1 MAYVRLR
8 RLIGLHPLSI
18 VPAIAGRRGLDAGLS
33 MIDVTAADET
43 SDDARARANVW
54 RLAAAQALT
63 GANSAVIFA
72 TGSIVGA
79 SLAPSVSLATV
90 PLSMYVLGLAAGT
103 LPTGA
108 ISRAYGRRTA
118 FIIGTFCGTLT
129 GALGAWAILHS
140 SFWLFCGAT
149 FLGGLYGAVAQ
160 SYRFAA
166 ADGASAAFRPKA
178 VSWVMAGGVFAGV
191 LGPQLV
197 QWTMD
202 IWPPYLFAFS
212 FVMQALVA
220 LVAMAVLSGVDAP
233 KPAAADL
240 HGGRPL
246 LEIARQP
253 RFIAAALCGVIA
265 YPMMNLVMTSAPLA
279 MKMCGLTVS
288 DSNFGIQWHIVAMYG
303 PSFFTGSLIARFGAP
318 RIVALGLALE
328 AVAAMIGLSGIT
340 APHFWATLFVLGVG
354 WNFAFVGASAL
365 VLETHR
371 PQERNKVQA
380 FNDFLVFG
388 MMAIGS
394 FSSGQLL
401 AHYGWNAVNWVVFA
415 GAARPCRA
423 VAGVIC
429 QAAGEIAR
437 GGRDSGPEHVGTF
450 RKNVP
455 RLPART
461 CPTISCCQLLTLRP
475 ASK

>member
-1 MAYVRLR
+1 ML
-8 RLIGLHPLSI
+8 
-18 VPAIAGRRGLDAGLS
+18 
-33 MIDVTAADET
+33 DVTSAHEIA
-43 SDDARARANVW
+43 DDARARANVV

-79 SLAPSVSLATV
+79 TLAPDMSLATV

-108 ISRAYGRRTA
+108 ISRRFGRRWA
-118 FIIGTFCGTLT
+118 FVIGTGLGALT
-129 GALGAWAILHS
+129 GLLGSFAILHA
-140 SFWLFCGAT
+140 SFALFCLAT

-166 ADGASAAFRPKA
+166 ADGASAAYRPKA

-202 IWPPYLFAFS
+202 VWSPYLFAFS
-212 FVMQALVA
+212 FLVQAAVA
-220 LVAMAVLSGVDAP
+220 LVAMGIVAGVDMP
-233 KPAAADL
+233 KPAPADL

-246 LEIARQP
+246 LEIVTQP
-253 RFIAAALCGVIA
+253 RFIAAALCGVIS

-279 MKMCGLTVS
+279 MKMCGLSVS

-303 PSFFTGSLIARFGAP
+303 PSFFTGALIARFGAP
-318 RIVALGLALE
+318 VIVAAGLLLE
-328 AVAAMIGLSGIT
+328 AGAAAIGLSGIT
-340 APHFWATLFVLGVG
+340 AMHFWATLIVLGVG
-354 WNFAFVGASAL
+354 WNFSFIGASAL

-401 AHYGWNAVNWVVFA
+401 ANYGWSTVNMVVFPPVMLGLA
-415 GAARPCRA
+415 VLSLASWARRRNARLEAAM
-423 VAGVIC
+423 
-429 QAAGEIAR
+429 GEFPDAI
-437 GGRDSGPEHVGTF
+437 
-450 RKNVP
+450 
-455 RLPART
+455 
-461 CPTISCCQLLTLRP
+461 
-475 ASK
+475 

>member
-1 MAYVRLR
+1 M
-8 RLIGLHPLSI
+8 S
-18 VPAIAGRRGLDAGLS
+18 S
-33 MIDVTAADET
+33 VTASSET
-43 SDDARARANVW
+43 IDDARARSNVI

-79 SLAPSVSLATV
+79 SLSPDISLATV

-108 ISRAYGRRTA
+108 ISRAYGRRVA
-118 FIIGTFCGTLT
+118 FIIGTGCGAVT
-129 GALGAWAILHS
+129 GVLGAFAILHA

-149 FLGGLYGAVAQ
+149 FLGGLYGAVSQ

-166 ADGASAAFRPKA
+166 ADGASTAYRPKA

-212 FVMQALVA
+212 FLVQAAVA
-220 LVAMAVLSGVDAP
+220 LVAMAILAGVDAP

-246 LEIARQP
+246 FEIVRQP
-253 RFIAAALCGVIA
+253 RFIPAALCGIVA

-279 MKMCGLTVS
+279 MKMCGLSVS

-303 PSFFTGSLIARFGAP
+303 PSFFTGS
-318 RIVALGLALE
+318 
-328 AVAAMIGLSGIT
+328 
-340 APHFWATLFVLGVG
+340 
-354 WNFAFVGASAL
+354 
-365 VLETHR
+365 
-371 PQERNKVQA
+371 
-380 FNDFLVFG
+380 
-388 MMAIGS
+388 
-394 FSSGQLL
+394 
-401 AHYGWNAVNWVVFA
+401 
-415 GAARPCRA
+415 
-423 VAGVIC
+423 
-429 QAAGEIAR
+429 
-437 GGRDSGPEHVGTF
+437 
-450 RKNVP
+450 
-455 RLPART
+455 
-461 CPTISCCQLLTLRP
+461 
-475 ASK
+475 

>member
-1 MAYVRLR
+1 
-8 RLIGLHPLSI
+8 
-18 VPAIAGRRGLDAGLS
+18 
-33 MIDVTAADET
+33 MIDLTAMDEI
-43 SDDARARANVW
+43 SDNARARSNVA

-79 SLAPSVSLATV
+79 TLAPDISLATV
-90 PLSMYVLGLAAGT
+90 PISMYVVGLAAGT

-108 ISRAYGRRTA
+108 ISRAYGRRVA
-118 FIIGTFCGTLT
+118 FIIGTGCGVAT
-129 GALGAWAILHS
+129 GLLASFAILHA
-140 SFWLFCGAT
+140 SFALFCCAT
-149 FLGGLYGAVAQ
+149 FLGGLYGSVSQ

-166 ADGASAAFRPKA
+166 ADGASASFRPKA

-202 IWPPYLFAFS
+202 IWLPYLFAFS
-212 FVMQALVA
+212 FVVQAVVA
-220 LVAMAVLSGVDAP
+220 LVAMAILSGVDAP
-233 KPAAADL
+233 KPAPADL

-246 LEIARQP
+246 IEIVRQP
-253 RFIAAALCGVIA
+253 RFIAAAICGIVA

-279 MKMCGLTVS
+279 MKICGLSVS
-288 DSNFGIQWHIVAMYG
+288 DSNFGIQWHIVSMFG

-318 RIVALGLALE
+318 KIVATGLLLE
-328 AVAAMIGLSGIT
+328 AAGATIGLTGVT
-340 APHFWATLFVLGVG
+340 ALHFWATLMVLGVG
-354 WNFAFVGASAL
+354 WNFGFIGASAL

-371 PQERNKVQA
+371 PQEKNKVQA

-401 AHYGWNAVNWVVFA
+401 ANYGWSAVNMVVYPPVLL
-415 GAARPCRA
+415 GLT
-423 VAGVIC
+423 V
-429 QAAGEIAR
+429 
-437 GGRDSGPEHVGTF
+437 
-450 RKNVP
+450 
-455 RLPART
+455 
-461 CPTISCCQLLTLRP
+461 LTL
-475 ASK
+475 ASFARRRRRLRTLPDFPEPSI

>member
-1 MAYVRLR
+1 
-8 RLIGLHPLSI
+8 
-18 VPAIAGRRGLDAGLS
+18 
-33 MIDVTAADET
+33 MIDATVVDEV
-43 SDDARARANVW
+43 SGDARARSNVV

-79 SLAPSVSLATV
+79 TLAPSISFATV
-90 PLSMYVLGLAAGT
+90 PLSMYVVGLAAGT
-103 LPTGA
+103 LPTGV
-108 ISRAYGRRTA
+108 ISRRYGRRVA
-118 FIIGTFCGTLT
+118 FMFGTGCGVLT
-129 GALGAWAILHS
+129 GLLGAFAILHS
-140 SFWLFCGAT
+140 SFPLFCCAT
-149 FLGGLYGAVAQ
+149 FLGGLYGAVSQ

-166 ADGASAAFRPKA
+166 ADGASAEYRPKA

-212 FVMQALVA
+212 FVVQAMVA
-220 LVAMAVLSGVDAP
+220 LVAMAVLVGVDAP
-233 KPAAADL
+233 KPAPSDL

-246 LEIARQP
+246 LEIVRQP
-253 RFIAAALCGVIA
+253 RFIAAALCGIVS

-279 MKMCGLTVS
+279 MKICGLSVS

-303 PSFFTGSLIARFGAP
+303 PSFFTGTLIARFGAP
-318 RIVALGLALE
+318 RIVAIGLLLE
-328 AVAAMIGLSGIT
+328 AGAATVGLSGIT
-340 APHFWATLFVLGVG
+340 AMHFWATLAILGIG
-354 WNFAFVGASAL
+354 WNFSFVGASAL

-401 AHYGWNAVNWVVFA
+401 ANYGWSAVNLVVF
-415 GAARPCRA
+415 PA
-423 VAGVIC
+423 VLLGLAV
-429 QAAGEIAR
+429 
-437 GGRDSGPEHVGTF
+437 
-450 RKNVP
+450 
-455 RLPART
+455 
-461 CPTISCCQLLTLRP
+461 LTL
-475 ASK
+475 ASWTRRRASSQALSEFPDPSI

>member
-1 MAYVRLR
+1 
-8 RLIGLHPLSI
+8 
-18 VPAIAGRRGLDAGLS
+18 
-33 MIDVTAADET
+33 MIDVTAANEI
-43 SDDARARANVW
+43 SDDARAWSNVR

-72 TGSIVGA
+72 TGSIIGA
-79 SLAPSVSLATV
+79 TLAPDMSLATV
-90 PLSMYVLGLAAGT
+90 PLSMYVVGLATGT

-108 ISRAYGRRTA
+108 ISRAYGRRVA
-118 FIIGTFCGTLT
+118 FIIGTACGVAT
-129 GALGAWAILHS
+129 GLLGSYAILHA
-140 SFWLFCGAT
+140 SFVLFCCAT
-149 FLGGLYGAVAQ
+149 FLGGLYGSVSQ

-166 ADGASAAFRPKA
+166 ADGASVAYRPKA

-212 FVMQALVA
+212 FVVQALVA
-220 LVAMAVLSGVDAP
+220 LVAMAILSGVDAP
-233 KPAAADL
+233 KPAPADL

-246 LEIARQP
+246 LEIVRQP
-253 RFIAAALCGVIA
+253 RFIAAAICGIVS

-279 MKMCGLTVS
+279 MKICGLSVS

-303 PSFFTGSLIARFGAP
+303 PSFFTGALIARFGAP
-318 RIVALGLALE
+318 TVVAMGLVLE
-328 AVAAMIGLSGIT
+328 AAAATIGLTGIT
-340 APHFWATLFVLGVG
+340 AMHFWATLIVLGIG
-354 WNFAFVGASAL
+354 WNFGFVGASAL

-388 MMAIGS
+388 TMAVGS

-401 AHYGWNAVNWVVFA
+401 ANYGWSAVNMVVYPPVFL
-415 GAARPCRA
+415 GL
-423 VAGVIC
+423 VV
-429 QAAGEIAR
+429 
-437 GGRDSGPEHVGTF
+437 
-450 RKNVP
+450 
-455 RLPART
+455 
-461 CPTISCCQLLTLRP
+461 LTL
-475 ASK
+475 ASFARRRRRLRVLPDFPEPSI

>member
-1 MAYVRLR
+1 
-8 RLIGLHPLSI
+8 
-18 VPAIAGRRGLDAGLS
+18 
-33 MIDVTAADET
+33 MIDMTVADEI
-43 SDDARARANVW
+43 SDDTRARSNVR

-79 SLAPSVSLATV
+79 SLAPEVSLATV
-90 PLSMYVLGLAAGT
+90 PISMYVAGLAAGT

-108 ISRAYGRRTA
+108 ISRAYGRRVA
-118 FIIGTFCGTLT
+118 FIIGTGCGTLT
-129 GALGAWAILHS
+129 GLLGAFAILHA
-140 SFWLFCGAT
+140 SFPLFCCAT
-149 FLGGLYGAVAQ
+149 FLGGLYGSVSQ

-178 VSWVMAGGVFAGV
+178 VSWGMGGGVFAGV

-202 IWPPYLFAFS
+202 IWQPYLFAFS
-212 FVMQALVA
+212 FVVQAMVA
-220 LVAMAVLSGVDAP
+220 LIAMAVLVGVDAP
-233 KPAAADL
+233 KPAPADL

-246 LEIARQP
+246 FEIARQP

-279 MKMCGLTVS
+279 MRMCGLSVS

-303 PSFFTGSLIARFGAP
+303 PSFLTGALIARFGAP
-318 RIVALGLALE
+318 RVVAAGLLLE
-328 AVAAMIGLSGIT
+328 ACGAIIGLSGIT
-340 APHFWATLFVLGVG
+340 AMHFWGTLIVLGVG
-354 WNFAFVGASAL
+354 WNFGFVGASAL

-388 MMAIGS
+388 MMALGS

-401 AHYGWNAVNWVVFA
+401 ANYGWSAVNLVVFPPVLLGLA
-415 GAARPCRA
+415 VLATVSFARRRAA
-423 VAGVIC
+423 V
-429 QAAGEIAR
+429 QQL
-437 GGRDSGPEHVGTF
+437 PEFPEPG
-450 RKNVP
+450 
-455 RLPART
+455 
-461 CPTISCCQLLTLRP
+461 I
-475 ASK
+475 

>member
-1 MAYVRLR
+1 LIACLR
-8 RLIGLHPLSI
+8 LSI
-18 VPAIAGRRGLDAGLS
+18 VRGINNPDGDLRAEIAMNVSAS
-33 MIDVTAADET
+33 EEIT
-43 SDDARARANVW
+43 DDARARSNVV

-79 SLAPSVSLATV
+79 TLAPDISFATV
-90 PLSMYVLGLAAGT
+90 PLSMYVVGLAAGT

-108 ISRAYGRRTA
+108 ISRAYGRRVA
-118 FIIGTFCGTLT
+118 FIIGTGCGVLT
-129 GALGAWAILHS
+129 GLLGAFAILHA
-140 SFWLFCGAT
+140 SFPLFCCAT
-149 FLGGLYGAVAQ
+149 FLGGLYGAVSQ

-166 ADGASAAFRPKA
+166 ADGASAAYRPKA

-197 QWTMD
+197 QWTMN

-212 FVMQALVA
+212 FVVQAIVA
-220 LVAMAVLSGVDAP
+220 LVAMAVLAGIDAP
-233 KPAAADL
+233 KPAPSDL

-246 LEIARQP
+246 LEIVKQP
-253 RFIAAALCGVIA
+253 RFIAAALCGIIA

-279 MKMCGLTVS
+279 MKMCGLSVS

-303 PSFFTGSLIARFGAP
+303 PSFFTGSLIARFGAQ
-318 RIVALGLALE
+318 RIVATGLLLE
-328 AVAAMIGLSGIT
+328 AVAATIGLSGIT
-340 APHFWATLFVLGVG
+340 AMHFWATLVVLGIG
-354 WNFAFVGASAL
+354 WNFGFVGASAL

-388 MMAIGS
+388 MMAVGS

-401 AHYGWNAVNWVVFA
+401 ANYGWSAVNLVVFPPVMVGLA
-415 GAARPCRA
+415 VLMLASFARRWRLQT
-423 VAGVIC
+423 VAQIP
-429 QAAGEIAR
+429 
-437 GGRDSGPEHVGTF
+437 DPSM
-450 RKNVP
+450 
-455 RLPART
+455 
-461 CPTISCCQLLTLRP
+461 
-475 ASK
+475 

>member
-1 MAYVRLR
+1 ML
-8 RLIGLHPLSI
+8 
-18 VPAIAGRRGLDAGLS
+18 
-33 MIDVTAADET
+33 DVTSTHEI
-43 SDDARARANVW
+43 SDDVRARANVV

-79 SLAPSVSLATV
+79 TLAPDMSLATV

-108 ISRAYGRRTA
+108 ISRRFGRRAA
-118 FIIGTFCGTLT
+118 FVVGTGLGTLT
-129 GALGAWAILHS
+129 GLLGSFAILHG
-140 SFWLFCGAT
+140 SFALFCIAT
-149 FLGGLYGAVAQ
+149 FLGGLYGSVAQ

-166 ADGASAAFRPKA
+166 ADGASAAYRPKA

-202 IWPPYLFAFS
+202 VWPPYLFAFS
-212 FVMQALVA
+212 FLVQAAVA
-220 LVAMAVLSGVDAP
+220 LIAMGIVAGVDMP
-233 KPAAADL
+233 KPAPADL

-246 LEIARQP
+246 LTIVTQP
-253 RFIAAALCGVIA
+253 RFVAAALCGIIS

-279 MKMCGLTVS
+279 MKMCGLSVS

-303 PSFFTGSLIARFGAP
+303 PSFFTGSLIARFGAQKV
-318 RIVALGLALE
+318 VAAGLLLE
-328 AVAAMIGLSGIT
+328 AGAAGIGLSGIT
-340 APHFWATLFVLGVG
+340 AMHFWATLIVLGVG
-354 WNFAFVGASAL
+354 WNFSFIGASAL

-401 AHYGWNAVNWVVFA
+401 ASYGWSAVNLVVFPPVIL
-415 GAARPCRA
+415 GLVVLSLVSLARRRKA
-423 VAGVIC
+423 RLDTAM
-429 QAAGEIAR
+429 GEFPDAI
-437 GGRDSGPEHVGTF
+437 
-450 RKNVP
+450 
-455 RLPART
+455 
-461 CPTISCCQLLTLRP
+461 
-475 ASK
+475 

>member
-1 MAYVRLR
+1 
-8 RLIGLHPLSI
+8 
-18 VPAIAGRRGLDAGLS
+18 
-33 MIDVTAADET
+33 MIDVTATGEMAN
-43 SDDARARANVW
+43 DARVRSNVV

-63 GANSAVIFA
+63 GANAAVIFA

-79 SLAPSVSLATV
+79 TLAPDISLATV

-108 ISRAYGRRTA
+108 ISRAYGRRVA
-118 FIIGTFCGTLT
+118 FIIGTGCGVLT
-129 GALGAWAILHS
+129 GLLGSFAILHA

-149 FLGGLYGAVAQ
+149 FLGGLYGAVSQ

-166 ADGASAAFRPKA
+166 ADGASVAYRPKA

-202 IWPPYLFAFS
+202 VWPPYLFAFS
-212 FVMQALVA
+212 FVVQALVA

-265 YPMMNLVMTSAPLA
+265 YPMMNLLMTSAPLA
-279 MKMCGLTVS
+279 MKMCGLSVS

-318 RIVALGLALE
+318 RIVAVGLSLE
-328 AVAAMIGLSGIT
+328 AVAAAHRLVGNHRDALLGDPDGTRAGLEFRFRRRVRAGAGD
-340 APHFWATLFVLGVG
+340 APAARAQQGAGLQRFPGVRNDGGRVVLVRPVARQLRLVRRQHGRIPAG
-354 WNFAFVGASAL
+354 AVGACGA
-365 VLETHR
+365 VIGFVRQT
-371 PQERNKVQA
+371 PG
-380 FNDFLVFG
+380 FL
-388 MMAIGS
+388 A
-394 FSSGQLL
+394 SG
-401 AHYGWNAVNWVVFA
+401 
-415 GAARPCRA
+415 RR
-423 VAGVIC
+423 
-429 QAAGEIAR
+429 
-437 GGRDSGPEHVGTF
+437 
-450 RKNVP
+450 
-455 RLPART
+455 
-461 CPTISCCQLLTLRP
+461 ISR
-475 ASK
+475 S

>member
-1 MAYVRLR
+1 
-8 RLIGLHPLSI
+8 
-18 VPAIAGRRGLDAGLS
+18 
-33 MIDVTAADET
+33 MIDVTAADE
-43 SDDARARANVW
+43 SSGDARARSNVVK
-54 RLAAAQALT
+54 LAAAQALT

-79 SLAPSVSLATV
+79 SLAPDMSLATA

-108 ISRAYGRRTA
+108 ISRAYGRRVA
-118 FIIGTFCGTLT
+118 FIIGTGCGVLT
-129 GALGAWAILHS
+129 GLLGSLAILRG
-140 SFWLFCGAT
+140 SFALFCCAT
-149 FLGGLYGAVAQ
+149 FLGGLYGAVSQ

-166 ADGASAAFRPKA
+166 ADGASATFRPKA
-178 VSWVMAGGVFAGV
+178 LSWVMAGGVFAGV

-212 FVMQALVA
+212 FVVQAAVA
-220 LVAMAVLSGVDAP
+220 VVAMVILSGVDAP
-233 KPAAADL
+233 KPALSDL

-246 LEIARQP
+246 LQIVRRP
-253 RFIAAALCGVIA
+253 RFIAAAICGIVA
-265 YPMMNLVMTSAPLA
+265 YPVMNLVMTSAPLA
-279 MKMCGLTVS
+279 MKMCGLSVS

-318 RIVALGLALE
+318 KIIATGLLLE
-328 AVAAMIGLSGIT
+328 ACAATIGLSGIT
-340 APHFWATLFVLGVG
+340 ALHFWATLIVLGIG
-354 WNFAFVGASAL
+354 WNFGFVGASAL

-388 MMAIGS
+388 VMAIGS

-401 AHYGWNAVNWVVFA
+401 ANYGWSAVNIVVYPPVLLGLAVLMFA
-415 GAARPCRA
+415 SFARRQRSKLQPLY
-423 VAGVIC
+423 
-429 QAAGEIAR
+429 EFP
-437 GGRDSGPEHVGTF
+437 D
-450 RKNVP
+450 P
-455 RLPART
+455 R
-461 CPTISCCQLLTLRP
+461 I
-475 ASK
+475 

>member
-1 MAYVRLR
+1 
-8 RLIGLHPLSI
+8 
-18 VPAIAGRRGLDAGLS
+18 
-33 MIDVTAADET
+33 MIDMTAADEI
-43 SDDARARANVW
+43 SGDARARSNVM
-54 RLAAAQALT
+54 RLAAAQGLT

-79 SLAPSVSLATV
+79 SLAPDVSLATV
-90 PLSMYVLGLAAGT
+90 PISMYVAGLAAGT

-108 ISRAYGRRTA
+108 ISRAYGRRVA
-118 FIIGTFCGTLT
+118 FIIGTGCGVLT
-129 GALGAWAILHS
+129 GLLGSFAILHA
-140 SFWLFCGAT
+140 SFWLFCCAT
-149 FLGGLYGAVAQ
+149 FLGGLYGAVSQ

-166 ADGASAAFRPKA
+166 ADGASVAYRPKA
-178 VSWVMAGGVFAGV
+178 VSWVMAGGIFAGV

-202 IWPPYLFAFS
+202 IWQPYLFAFS
-212 FVMQALVA
+212 FVVQAAVA
-220 LVAMAVLSGVDAP
+220 LLAMAVLAGVDAP
-233 KPAAADL
+233 KPAPADL

-246 LEIARQP
+246 FEIVRQP
-253 RFIAAALCGVIA
+253 RFVAAAICGIVS

-279 MKMCGLTVS
+279 MKICGLSVS

-318 RIVALGLALE
+318 RIVALGLSLE
-328 AVAAMIGLSGIT
+328 AVGAMIGLSGIT
-340 APHFWATLFVLGVG
+340 AMHFWATLIVLGAG

-388 MMAIGS
+388 MMAVGS

-401 AHYGWNAVNWVVFA
+401 ANYGWDAVNKVVFPPVLLGLA
-415 GAARPCRA
+415 VLAVTSFARRRAASQP
-423 VAGVIC
+423 
-429 QAAGEIAR
+429 
-437 GGRDSGPEHVGTF
+437 
-450 RKNVP
+450 
-455 RLPART
+455 
-461 CPTISCCQLLTLRP
+461 
-475 ASK
+475 

>member
-1 MAYVRLR
+1 
-8 RLIGLHPLSI
+8 
-18 VPAIAGRRGLDAGLS
+18 
-33 MIDVTAADET
+33 MIDATIVDDV
-43 SDDARARANVW
+43 SGDARARSNVV

-79 SLAPSVSLATV
+79 TLAPNISFATV
-90 PLSMYVLGLAAGT
+90 PLSMYVVGLAAGT

-108 ISRAYGRRTA
+108 ISRLYGRRVA
-118 FIIGTFCGTLT
+118 FIIGTGCGVLT
-129 GALGAWAILHS
+129 GLLGAFAILQS
-140 SFWLFCGAT
+140 SFALFCCAT
-149 FLGGLYGAVAQ
+149 FLGGLYGAVSQ

-166 ADGASAAFRPKA
+166 ADGASAEYRPKA

-212 FVMQALVA
+212 FVVQAMVA
-220 LVAMAVLSGVDAP
+220 LVAMAVLAGVDAP
-233 KPAAADL
+233 KPVPSDL

-246 LEIARQP
+246 LEIVWQP
-253 RFIAAALCGVIA
+253 RFIAAALCGIIA

-279 MKMCGLTVS
+279 MKICGLSVS

-303 PSFFTGSLIARFGAP
+303 PSFFTGTLILRFGAP
-318 RIVALGLALE
+318 RIVAIGLLLE
-328 AVAAMIGLSGIT
+328 AGAAAVGLSGIT
-340 APHFWATLFVLGVG
+340 AMHFWATLFILGIG
-354 WNFAFVGASAL
+354 WNFSFVGASAL
-365 VLETHR
+365 VLKTHR

-401 AHYGWNAVNWVVFA
+401 ANYGWSAVNLVVFPPVLL
-415 GAARPCRA
+415 GLA
-423 VAGVIC
+423 V
-429 QAAGEIAR
+429 
-437 GGRDSGPEHVGTF
+437 
-450 RKNVP
+450 
-455 RLPART
+455 
-461 CPTISCCQLLTLRP
+461 LTLVSWAKRRANP
-475 ASK
+475 QALSELPDPGI

>member
-1 MAYVRLR
+1 M
-8 RLIGLHPLSI
+8 GLPN
-18 VPAIAGRRGLDAGLS
+18 GLDSETL
-33 MIDVTAADET
+33 MIDMTAGEEI
-43 SDDARARANVW
+43 SNDARVKANVV

-79 SLAPSVSLATV
+79 TLAPSLSLATV
-90 PLSMYVLGLAAGT
+90 PLSMYVLGMAAGT

-108 ISRAYGRRTA
+108 ISRAYGRRVA
-118 FIIGTFCGTLT
+118 FIIGTAFGFLT
-129 GALGAWAILHS
+129 GVLGALAILYG
-140 SFWLFCGAT
+140 SFWLFCCAT
-149 FLGGLYGAVAQ
+149 CLGGLYGSVAQ

-166 ADGASAAFRPKA
+166 ADGASAAYRPKA

-191 LGPQLV
+191 FGPQLV

-212 FVMQALVA
+212 FVMQAVIA
-220 LVAMAVLSGVDAP
+220 LVAMAILAGVDAP

-246 LEIARQP
+246 FEIVSQP

-303 PSFFTGSLIARFGAP
+303 PSFITGSLIARFGAP
-318 RIVALGLALE
+318 VIVALGLALE
-328 AVAAMIGLSGIT
+328 GVAAAIGLTGIT
-340 APHFWATLFVLGVG
+340 APHFWATLMVLGVG
-354 WNFAFVGASAL
+354 WNFGFIGASAL
-365 VLETHR
+365 VLETHQ
-371 PQERNKVQA
+371 PQEKNKVQA

-401 AHYGWNAVNWVVFA
+401 ANYGWNAVNLVVFPPVVLGLVVLA
-415 GAARPCRA
+415 LASFAKRRARLA
-423 VAGVIC
+423 DVD
-429 QAAGEIAR
+429 EF
-437 GGRDSGPEHVGTF
+437 PE
-450 RKNVP
+450 P
-455 RLPART
+455 SL
-461 CPTISCCQLLTLRP
+461 
-475 ASK
+475 